1 LVQHFQLREPGGCED
16 EGPQTGD
23 RFLWGWPLR
32 QFVVASL
39 EEMTLER
46 DRVPFYLFQF
56 IGRIEEAGV

>member
-1 LVQHFQLREPGGCED
+1 
-16 EGPQTGD
+16 
-23 RFLWGWPLR
+23 LWGWPLR